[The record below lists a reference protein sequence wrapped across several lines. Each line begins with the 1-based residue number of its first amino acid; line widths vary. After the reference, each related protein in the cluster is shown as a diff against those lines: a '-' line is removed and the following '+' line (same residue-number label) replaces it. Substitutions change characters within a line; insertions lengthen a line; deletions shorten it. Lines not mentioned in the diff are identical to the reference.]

1 METWLN
7 QIVPNFLSSF
17 SLIGYILV
25 FLAGIVT
32 SITPCNVSMIPIIIA
47 HVGGQDAG
55 RQRAFPLSLVFSL
68 GTATTFMILGIII
81 ATIGGIFGVAQSII
95 YYFVAFV
102 CIIIG
107 LNLIG
112 LLRLNI
118 NYGGN
123 LLNKVGEQKGLL
135 GSYILGMVMGLA
147 GSQCGTP
154 IMFAILSIALASGQ
168 LIYGATLLFIY
179 ALGRAVPIIAI
190 GTFTGIIT
198 RMDLFAKWSF
208 IMDKVAGIMIIIVGV
223 YFAWI
228 A

>member
-1 METWLN
+1 MEAWLN
-7 QIVPNFLSSF
+7 QVVPSFLSSF
-17 SLIGYILV
+17 SFYGYILV

-47 HVGGQDAG
+47 HVGGQEAG
-55 RQRAFPLSLVFSL
+55 RSKGFLLSLFFSL

-95 YYFVAFV
+95 YYFVAFI
-102 CIIIG
+102 CLIIG

-123 LLNKVGEQKGLL
+123 LLNKVGEQKGFI
-135 GSYILGMVMGLA
+135 GSFLLGMVMGLA

-179 ALGRAVPIIAI
+179 ALGRAVPIIAV

-198 RMDLFAKWSF
+198 RMDLFAKWSL
-208 IMDKVAGIMIIIVGV
+208 ILDKVAGIMIIMVGI

>member
-1 METWLN
+1 MEAWLN
-7 QIVPNFLSSF
+7 QMVPNLLSSF
-17 SLIGYILV
+17 SLYGYILV

-47 HVGGQDAG
+47 HVGGQNAG
-55 RQRAFPLSLVFSL
+55 HRRAFLLSLVFSL

-95 YYFVAFV
+95 YYFVAFI

-107 LNLIG
+107 LNLVG
-112 LLRLNI
+112 LLNFNF
-118 NYGGN
+118 NYGEN
-123 LLNKVGEQKGLL
+123 LLNKAGEQKGYL
-135 GSYILGMVMGLA
+135 GSYTLGMVMGLT

-168 LIYGATLLFIY
+168 LLYGATLLFIY
-179 ALGRAVPIIAI
+179 ALGRAIPIIAV
-190 GTFTGIIT
+190 GTFTGLIT

-208 IMDKVAGIMIIIVGV
+208 LMNKVAGIMIIMVGV

>member
-1 METWLN
+1 MGAWLN
-7 QIVPNFLSSF
+7 QVVPNFLSSF
-17 SLIGYILV
+17 SIYGYILV

-55 RQRAFPLSLVFSL
+55 RSKAFLLSLFFSL

-81 ATIGGIFGVAQSII
+81 ATIGGIFGLAQSII
-95 YYFVAFV
+95 YYFVAFICV
-102 CIIIG
+102 IIG

-112 LLRLNI
+112 AFNLNF

-123 LLNKVGEQKGLL
+123 LLNKVGEQKGFIGSFVL
-135 GSYILGMVMGLA
+135 GLVMGLA

-179 ALGRAVPIIAI
+179 ALGRAVPIIAV

-198 RMDLFAKWSF
+198 RMDLFARWSLVL
-208 IMDKVAGIMIIIVGV
+208 DKVAGIMIIMVGI